1 MLNKRVVIGLICL
14 CCLIVALAP
23 VAAFAQSAST
33 GTVTGVVKD
42 STGAAVAGATV
53 TLTDTTTKDTRTTA
67 ANDVGT
73 YFFANV
79 SPGTYNVA
87 IKKAGFRV
95 AQFSNQVVT
104 VGSALTLNATMEVGS
119 ATQVIEVTTTGAEL
133 QTMNSTVG
141 NTVDR
146 NALDKLPTIG
156 RDSNSFLTLQPGVGI
171 DGSVAGTVVDQST
184 FLLDGGQ
191 NTNDM
196 DGSMNVYTT
205 SLAGSPTGVVGGGP
219 TGVMPT
225 PIDSVEEFKVNTV
238 NQTADFN
245 SSAGAQVQIV
255 TRKGTNAWHG
265 SGYEYYLDNAWNA
278 NGWNNNNS
286 GQTSPSKYHYNRF
299 GGSIGGPIISKKVL
313 GGKTYFF
320 ANYEGFRWPGSTVF
334 TRTVPTA
341 SMKAGILK
349 FVDPVSGVIDS
360 FNMATGTNC
369 GPTASTVCDPRGLG
383 LNPEVSQIWNKFEP
397 LPNTG
402 TQKDS
407 FGNTLLNC
415 SGGFGSTCDGLNE
428 ATFKGQLILAT
439 NSDFGVAR
447 IDHDF
452 SDKWHFYMSYRDYK
466 FTNATTCQVD
476 IGGFFP
482 GDTLGTPASNCGR
495 PIQPWFIVGALTTNI
510 SPNVTNDLHYSY
522 LRNWWSW
529 QTNNGPPQLAG
540 LGGALEIFG
549 ESGNALI
556 PYNVN
561 TQSIRT
567 RFWDGQDQYLRDD
580 VTILHG
586 KHLFTFGAT
595 YEYNWD
601 WHQRSDNGGGINF
614 TPTYQIGDS
623 VGGGLVDFT
632 STQPGIVSSN
642 SRWARDSAAVLGIV
656 TDSQV
661 AFTRSGPTLVLNPP
675 LTHAE
680 DKSTIPYYNFYFS
693 DSFHLVPTFTLTYG
707 LGWTLEMPPTEA
719 LGRQIELVDSSSQQL
734 DVQSYLNTRKAQA
747 LLGQVYNPEVGFA
760 LVGNTGGGQK
770 YPYDPF
776 YGSFSPRVAGAWSPN
791 FDSGILGKAFGSNKT
806 VFRAGYSRIYGRLN
820 GVDLV
825 LVPLLGTGLIQPV
838 QCRQNY
844 MNGTCG
850 GSGAPPLTVANAF
863 RIGTD
868 GLSAP
873 LQTPQ
878 ASLPQP
884 TFPGFNSGAGS
895 AGSALD
901 PHFRPNVVDSFD
913 FTIQRQIG
921 SKILVEVG
929 YIGRLINHEFQ
940 PININAV
947 PYMMTLGGQTFASAY
962 AAVEKTMGC
971 TTSYTLCNAATKA
984 GTVAAVTPQPFFEA
998 ALAGTGYCNGF
1009 TSCTAAVASHE
1020 FGNFNQQA
1028 VWNIWSDLDK
1038 GEIGGG
1044 PICNTAGGCLN
1055 ANGSTSPF
1063 GTATTTPGFEF
1074 MRSMLNSPINTSP
1087 FGASGQLTSGVGVNA
1102 SVGFGNYH
1110 AAFATVKFSN
1120 WRGLSSQST
1129 FTFSKA
1135 LGTGAFVQATSE
1147 YTPNDSFNIGEM
1159 YGVQGFDRQFVFN
1172 SIWIYDI
1179 PFYKSQ
1185 KGLIG
1190 HILGGWSLAPII
1202 TVGSGGPDYCGTNTN
1217 AQTYGSGDGA
1227 NFFDNEQCHVTG
1239 NVIPNGEPV
1248 YIVPPGS
1255 ATNPY
1260 PTGPASTFQT
1270 AAQQTASYNLVRPG
1284 ILGLDTKDAGV
1295 GIFYGHGYWN
1305 IDAKL
1310 SRNIK
1315 VTERVSANFEVIFT
1329 NIFNHVVFQDPNL
1342 DVTSPSSWGSVGGQA
1357 NNPRAMQLGAR
1368 ISF

>member
-23 VAAFAQSAST
+23 IAAFAQSAST

-53 TLTDTTTKDTRTTA
+53 TLTDTITKDTRTTA

-79 SPGTYNVA
+79 APGTYNVA

-141 NTVDR
+141 NTVDK

-156 RDSNSFLTLQPGVGI
+156 RDSNSFLTLQPGVAI

-196 DGSMNVYTT
+196 DGSMNVYTN
-205 SLAGSPTGVVGGGP
+205 SLAGSPTGIVGGGP

-245 SSAGAQVQIV
+245 SSAGAQVQVV
-255 TRKGTNAWHG
+255 TRKGGNAWHG
-265 SGYEYYLDNAWNA
+265 SGYEYYRDHDWEA
-278 NGWNNNNS
+278 NGWNNNNTGFPIS
-286 GQTSPSKYHYNRF
+286 QQLFHYSRF
-299 GGSIGGPIISKKVL
+299 GGSIGGPIIPKKIL

-320 ANYEGFRWPGSTVF
+320 ANYEGYRFPSAGLVTYP
-334 TRTVPTA
+334 VPSATLR
-341 SMKAGILK
+341 MGELIFNGITM
-349 FVDPVSGVIDS
+349 
-360 FNMATGTNC
+360 NMATGTNC
-369 GPTASTVCDPRGLG
+369 GPSGTKGVAGTTPCDPRGIG
-383 LNPEVSQIWNKFEP
+383 LNPEVNSLWSKYEP
-397 LPNTG
+397 L
-402 TQKDS
+402 
-407 FGNTLLNC
+407 GNIPA
-415 SGGFGSTCDGLNE
+415 GSNPCGALAGSSRCDGVNE
-428 ATFKGQLILAT
+428 VGFQGNLLLPT
-439 NSDFGVAR
+439 NSNFGVAR

-466 FTNATTCQVD
+466 FSTASSCQVD

-482 GDTLGTPASNCGR
+482 GDTLGTPASTCSR

-549 ESGNALI
+549 ESTADLI

-561 TQSIRT
+561 TQNIRT

-595 YEYNWD
+595 YDYNWD

-614 TPTYQIGDS
+614 TPTYQIGDNA
-623 VGGGLVDFT
+623 GGGLVDFSSIQPT
-632 STQPGIVSSN
+632 GVSTTT
-642 SRWARDSAAVLGIV
+642 WARDAAAVLGIV
-656 TDSQV
+656 TDSQI
-661 AFTRSGPTLVLNPP
+661 AYTRSGPNLTLNPP

-693 DSFHLVPTFTLTYG
+693 DSFHLAPTFTLTYG

-719 LGRQIELVDSSSQQL
+719 LGRQIELVDSASQDL
-734 DVQSYLNTRKAQA
+734 DIVSYLNTRKAQA
-747 LLGQVYNPEVGFA
+747 LLGQVYNPEIGFA

-776 YGSFSPRVAGAWSPN
+776 YGSFSPRVAAAWSPN
-791 FDSGILGKAFGSNKT
+791 FDSGILGKAIGTNKT
-806 VFRAGYSRIYGRLN
+806 VFRTGYSRIYGRLN

-825 LVPLLGTGLIQPV
+825 LVPLLGDGLIQAE
-838 QCRQNY
+838 QCRLNY
-844 MNGTCG
+844 MNGICG
-850 GSGAPPLTVANAF
+850 GGPGAAPLTVANAF

-868 GLSAP
+868 GLTAP
-873 LQTPQ
+873 LPATTTT
-878 ASLPQP
+878 LPQP
-884 TFPGFNSGAGS
+884 LFPGVNNASAS
-895 AGSALD
+895 AGEALD

-921 SKILVEVG
+921 SKVLVEAG
-929 YIGRLINHEFQ
+929 YIGRLITHEYQ

-947 PYMMTLGGQTFASAY
+947 PYMMTLGGQSFEAAY
-962 AAVEKTMGC
+962 AAVETAMGC
-971 TTSYTLCNAATKA
+971 ATSYNACGQRELQERQSHRNRSLRRPLLELVTAPA
-984 GTVAAVTPQPFFEA
+984 FQVAPP
-998 ALAGTGYCNGF
+998 LWSPSNSI
-1009 TSCTAAVASHE
+1009 TSRASKFGPCGHNWIRVAS
-1020 FGNFNQQA
+1020 A
-1028 VWNIWSDLDK
+1028 A
-1038 GEIGGG
+1038 G
-1044 PICNTAGGCLN
+1044 P
-1055 ANGSTSPF
+1055 
-1063 GTATTTPGFEF
+1063 
-1074 MRSMLNSPINTSP
+1074 
-1087 FGASGQLTSGVGVNA
+1087 
-1102 SVGFGNYH
+1102 
-1110 AAFATVKFSN
+1110 FAK
-1120 WRGLSSQST
+1120 L
-1129 FTFSKA
+1129 
-1135 LGTGAFVQATSE
+1135 
-1147 YTPNDSFNIGEM
+1147 
-1159 YGVQGFDRQFVFN
+1159 
-1172 SIWIYDI
+1172 
-1179 PFYKSQ
+1179 
-1185 KGLIG
+1185 
-1190 HILGGWSLAPII
+1190 
-1202 TVGSGGPDYCGTNTN
+1202 
-1217 AQTYGSGDGA
+1217 
-1227 NFFDNEQCHVTG
+1227 
-1239 NVIPNGEPV
+1239 EPV
-1248 YIVPPGS
+1248 
-1255 ATNPY
+1255 A
-1260 PTGPASTFQT
+1260 
-1270 AAQQTASYNLVRPG
+1270 
-1284 ILGLDTKDAGV
+1284 
-1295 GIFYGHGYWN
+1295 
-1305 IDAKL
+1305 
-1310 SRNIK
+1310 
-1315 VTERVSANFEVIFT
+1315 
-1329 NIFNHVVFQDPNL
+1329 
-1342 DVTSPSSWGSVGGQA
+1342 
-1357 NNPRAMQLGAR
+1357 
-1368 ISF
+1368 